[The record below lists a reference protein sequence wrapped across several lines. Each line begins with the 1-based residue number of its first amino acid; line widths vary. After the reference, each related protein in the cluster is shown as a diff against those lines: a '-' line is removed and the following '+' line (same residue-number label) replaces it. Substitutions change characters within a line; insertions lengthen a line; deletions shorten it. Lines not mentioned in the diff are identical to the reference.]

1 MKVVGRTKTKMTFL
15 FSYLATQRGPEPH
28 LHLHQF
34 VLPHLIK
41 AKRNETTAV
50 SFIAGGRLQ
59 QTGICVEQSAAC
71 CVLVLLPELYLV
83 RNLGRVFIDTFQA
96 EPLKHI
102 HLLRKTAFLSH
113 LYIKTIVLPRQ
124 ARDKHRKR

>member
-1 MKVVGRTKTKMTFL
+1 M
-15 FSYLATQRGPEPH
+15 
-28 LHLHQF
+28 
-34 VLPHLIK
+34 
-41 AKRNETTAV
+41 
-50 SFIAGGRLQ
+50 
-59 QTGICVEQSAAC
+59 
-71 CVLVLLPELYLV
+71 LVLLPELYLV

-124 ARDKHRKR
+124 ARAKHRETLKKRWRFSHPFVRVHRLEVEAPGGRARRVVRDLALVVEHVLSFERHFLSPFFQF